1 MSDNSGIVYVL
12 SNKYMKGLLKIGR
25 TKREDLKKRLKELYN
40 TSVPCEFDCEYA
52 CEVDDCK
59 KVEEALHT
67 AFCAQRVNPKREFFN
82 VASESVVAILK
93 LVEKKNLTSMVS
105 KNLGQEVSKEES
117 IAVEKFFKKHRR
129 PPLNFEEM
137 QIPMGAELKTVYS
150 GKEYTAIVC
159 KPRKILFNDEET
171 SLTDAT
177 KKIRSI
183 EHDLQPTPF
192 WTYNGK
198 PLSEIYD
205 ETYTVSED

>member
-1 MSDNSGIVYVL
+1 MNDASGIVYVL

-59 KVEEALHT
+59 KVEVALHT
-67 AFCAQRVNPKREFFN
+67 AFDAQRVNPKREFFN
-82 VASESVVAILK
+82 IASDSVIAVLK
-93 LVEKKNLTSMVS
+93 LVEKKNITSFVS

-117 IAVEKFFKKHRR
+117 IAVEKFYKKHRR

-137 QIPMGAELKTVYS
+137 QIPMGAELKMEYA
-150 GKEYTAIVC
+150 GKEYSAFVC
-159 KPRKILFNDEET
+159 KPRKILFNDVET

-177 KKIRSI
+177 KKIRNI

-198 PLSEIYD
+198 RLSEIYD
-205 ETYTVSED
+205 ETYTSTED